1 MKNLVVFA
9 SGSGTNFQA
18 VIDAIKSGYL
28 NARIT
33 GLIAGKSGIE
43 AAERAHNNNIPVKTD
58 TPRDKTGHLLDIL
71 DKWAPDLI
79 ILAGYLQK
87 IPPEVIEQYSGQI
100 INIHPSLLPKYG
112 GKGCYGKRVHK
123 AVIQNNDNVS
133 GCSVHFV
140 TDEYD
145 EGPVIDQIQVTVTK
159 EDTADTLAAKV
170 LEKEHILLPRVIKQ
184 LINKENESKN
194 QLS

>member
-33 GLIAGKSGIE
+33 GLIAGKAGIG
-43 AAERAHNNNIPVKTD
+43 AIERARNNNIPVEIHSPQDDTD
-58 TPRDKTGHLLDIL
+58 RLLEVL
-71 DKWAPDLI
+71 EQWSPDLI

-87 IPPEVIEQYSGQI
+87 IPPEIINQYPRQI
-100 INIHPSLLPKYG
+100 INIHPSLLPQYG
-112 GKGCYGKRVHK
+112 GKGYYGKKVHE
-123 AVIQNNDNVS
+123 AVIRNNENVS
-133 GCSVHFV
+133 GCSVHYV

-145 EGPVIDQIQVTVTK
+145 EGPVIDQIQVPVA
-159 EDTADTLAAKV
+159 EDDTADSLAAKV
-170 LEKEHILLPRVIKQ
+170 LEKEHILLPRVIKR
-184 LINKENESKN
+184 LINNNESKN
-194 QLS
+194 QST